1 MNQTLG
7 NIFKASE
14 MLEDIN
20 TCLTKVSNVVLM
32 SESATKAIQS
42 NIQSWNSI
50 NTELYGPGELFVYGK
65 SIIRNLVTVFEMD
78 LAEQRKEM
86 KGAKKKTGWKIAGAI
101 GLGLAG
107 VAAVVACPVAAVAA
121 GALANTA
128 IGATTAAVVAAG
140 TTAAV
145 GKTAIEG
152 ANELVDNAN
161 SEKLKF
167 SNGIEQDEFFINELN
182 AIELKYATC
191 N

>member
-1 MNQTLG
+1 
-7 NIFKASE
+7 

-20 TCLTKVSNVVLM
+20 TCLTKVSNAVLI
-32 SESATKAIQS
+32 SESATTSIQR

-50 NTELYGPGELFVYGK
+50 KTELYGPGELFVYGK

-78 LAEQRKEM
+78 LAEQKKEI
-86 KGAKKKTGWKIAGAI
+86 KGAKKKKIAGAI

-107 VAAVVACPVAAVAA
+107 AAAIVVCPVAAVAA

-128 IGATTAAVVAAG
+128 LGATTAAVVAAG
-140 TTAAV
+140 TTVAV

-152 ANELVDNAN
+152 ADELAGDAR
-161 SEKLKF
+161 SEELRFK
-167 SNGIEQDEFFINELN
+167 NGIEQDEFFISELN

>member
-1 MNQTLG
+1 
-7 NIFKASE
+7 

-20 TCLTKVSNVVLM
+20 TCLTKVSNAVLI
-32 SESATKAIQS
+32 SESATTSIQS
-42 NIQSWNSI
+42 NIQSWNSVK
-50 NTELYGPGELFVYGK
+50 TELYGPGELFVYGK

-78 LAEQRKEM
+78 LAEQKKEI
-86 KGAKKKTGWKIAGAI
+86 KGAKKKKGWKIAGAI

-107 VAAVVACPVAAVAA
+107 AAAIVVCPVAAVAA

-128 IGATTAAVVAAG
+128 LGATTAAVVAAG
-140 TTAAV
+140 TTVAV

-152 ANELVDNAN
+152 ADELAGDAR
-161 SEKLKF
+161 SEELKF
-167 SNGIEQDEFFINELN
+167 KNGIEQDEFFISELS